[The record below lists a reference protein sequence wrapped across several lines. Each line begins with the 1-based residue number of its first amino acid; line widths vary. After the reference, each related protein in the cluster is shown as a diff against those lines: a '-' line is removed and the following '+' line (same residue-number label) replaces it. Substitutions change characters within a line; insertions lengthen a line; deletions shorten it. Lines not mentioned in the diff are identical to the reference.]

1 MGVTVGFMGIIG
13 MISNFEWEWANG
25 RFKPQFR
32 REKYGGNMVEIQQC
46 TGAKPWRNGGATSR
60 HANVNG
66 DEYVT
71 LW

>member
-32 REKYGGNMVEIQQC
+32 REKYGGNPAMY
-46 TGAKPWRNGGATSR
+46 GGKTMKKWWGHQPPCKCQR
-60 HANVNG
+60 G
-66 DEYVT
+66 
-71 LW
+71 

>member
-1 MGVTVGFMGIIG
+1 MGYLMGVTVGFMGIIG

-46 TGAKPWRNGGATSR
+46 TGAKP
-60 HANVNG
+60 
-66 DEYVT
+66 
-71 LW
+71 